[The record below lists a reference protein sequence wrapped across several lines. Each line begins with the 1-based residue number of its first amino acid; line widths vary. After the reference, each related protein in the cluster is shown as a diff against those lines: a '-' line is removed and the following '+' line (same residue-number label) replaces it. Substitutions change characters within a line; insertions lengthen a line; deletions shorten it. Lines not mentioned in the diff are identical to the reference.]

1 MAKLVI
7 YKVKISWLKS
17 LYVDKF
23 LNPSDSTKDK
33 NITLS
38 LFTIISKQT
47 HVRKVAGKINFEVM
61 GLSYSN
67 LLNHNGY
74 YMCHKL

>member
-1 MAKLVI
+1 MT

-38 LFTIISKQT
+38 LFTIISKPT
-47 HVRKVAGKINFEVM
+47 DVRQVVGKINFEVM

-67 LLNHNGY
+67 LLKYNDY
-74 YMCHKL
+74 YMYHTL

>member
-1 MAKLVI
+1 VT

-38 LFTIISKQT
+38 LFTIISKPT
-47 HVRKVAGKINFEVM
+47 DVRQVVGKINFEVM

-67 LLNHNGY
+67 LLKYNDY
-74 YMCHKL
+74 YMYHTL